1 VVAHRVDA
9 VEGDGDIAGE
19 ESGKVLGDELGDGFP
34 ADHVAGNVER
44 GSGGV
49 ALRAAKL
56 AEIRPD
62 RR

>member
-1 VVAHRVDA
+1 M
-9 VEGDGDIAGE
+9 EGDGDIAGE